1 MPGLILGRLIHVT
14 LVFSRSA
21 GAGESSEIKWREMK
35 RSGHGASAPVHGSVT
50 TDLGFASVDLLLG
63 FHCPSSKVCLSFP
76 PFFFS
81 FHINPHTCVLS
92 CFSCVCPDSA
102 IPWTVAHQGCP
113 WDSQERTL
121 EWVAMA
127 SSRGPSRHRDWAHIS
142 FFSHSGRWVP

>member
-113 WDSQERTL
+113 WDSPGKNTGVGCHGILQGTCPTQGL
-121 EWVAMA
+121 
-127 SSRGPSRHRDWAHIS
+127 SSHLFLLPQWQ
-142 FFSHSGRWVP
+142 VP